1 MQRFAGN
8 SFIAGGGG
16 SITAVVV
23 RTRGVRGIRECTVPR
38 KKNLSPFKTTTSI
51 QDVARAAGVST
62 ATVSRVLNTPDLVAS
77 ETAEKVRRS
86 VAELG
91 YKPNPFAKGLMTRK
105 SQVLGIALPDLHGE
119 FYSALLHGADDEARR
134 HGYQL
139 LVSTDARR
147 NGHGGDG
154 GAAGG
159 DLDLTFGIVEGIAL
173 MITQPQDELVRRA
186 IGTGLPLVVMDV
198 EVKSANV
205 DCVLVDNVI
214 GTVEA
219 TAHLAE
225 KTAKDRIYFVG
236 GPEGNFDTRT
246 RAEAF
251 ATTLKGYGRAPGP
264 TQLAYKEYTEAWGY
278 EWAERANREGRLRG
292 SAVLCADDEIAV
304 GVLQAAEDMGLRVGP
319 GDDGVRIV
327 GFDDTRIASIV
338 RPKLSSVRVPLT
350 EVGAGA
356 VRLLL
361 QRIEDP
367 EAASHVLRL
376 PTRLVVRQSS

>member
-1 MQRFAGN
+1 M
-8 SFIAGGGG
+8 
-16 SITAVVV
+16 
-23 RTRGVRGIRECTVPR
+23 PR
-38 KKNLSPFKTTTSI
+38 RKNLSPFKTTTSI
-51 QDVARAAGVST
+51 QDVARSAGVST
-62 ATVSRVLNTPDLVAS
+62 ATVSRVLNSPDLVAD
-77 ETAEKVRRS
+77 ETAQKVRRA

-91 YKPNPFAKGLMTRK
+91 YKPNLFAKGLMTRK

-147 NGHGGDG
+147 N
-154 GAAGG
+154 AGRTDDAPPGSAG

-173 MITQPQDELVRRA
+173 MITQPADELLRRA
-186 IGTGLPLVVMDV
+186 QSTGLPLVVMDA
-198 EVKSANV
+198 EVKGNGTPV
-205 DCVLVDNVI
+205 DSVLIDNVV

-219 TAHLAE
+219 TSHLAATTPRE
-225 KTAKDRIYFVG
+225 RIYFVG

-251 ATTLKGYGRAPGP
+251 AATLKGHGRAPAP
-264 TQLAYKEYTEAWGY
+264 MQMAYKEYTEAWGY
-278 EWAERANREGRLRG
+278 EWAERANREGRLRTG
-292 SAVLCADDEIAV
+292 AVLCADDEIAV
-304 GVLQAAEDMGLRVGP
+304 GVLQAAEDMGLTVGP
-319 GDDGVRIV
+319 AGDVRIV

-338 RPKLSSVRVPLT
+338 RPKLSSVRVPLS

-361 QRIEDP
+361 QRIEDSD
-367 EAASHVLRL
+367 AAPQVLRL
-376 PTRLVVRQSS
+376 PTRLVIRQSS

>member
-1 MQRFAGN
+1 M
-8 SFIAGGGG
+8 
-16 SITAVVV
+16 
-23 RTRGVRGIRECTVPR
+23 PR
-38 KKNLSPFKTTTSI
+38 RKNLSPFKTTTSI
-51 QDVARAAGVST
+51 QDVARSAGVST
-62 ATVSRVLNTPDLVAS
+62 ATVSRVLNSPNLVAD
-77 ETAEKVRRS
+77 ETAQKVRKA

-91 YKPNPFAKGLMTRK
+91 YKPNLFAKGLMTRK

-147 NGHGGDG
+147 NGGGSHAPATDG
-154 GAAGG
+154 NGANGAGSVAVG
-159 DLDLTFGIVEGIAL
+159 GSGGEMDLTFGIVEGVAL

-186 IGTGLPLVVMDV
+186 MSTGLPLVVMDV
-198 EVKSANV
+198 EVKAENV

-225 KTAKDRIYFVG
+225 KTAKERIFFVG

-264 TQLAYKEYTEAWGY
+264 TQIAYKEYTEAWGY
-278 EWAERANREGRLRG
+278 EWAERANREGRLKG

-338 RPKLSSVRVPLT
+338 RPKLSSVRVPLA

-361 QRIEDP
+361 RRIEEPDSP
-367 EAASHVLRL
+367 SHVLRL
-376 PTRLVVRQSS
+376 PTRLVIRQSS

>member
-1 MQRFAGN
+1 M
-8 SFIAGGGG
+8 
-16 SITAVVV
+16 
-23 RTRGVRGIRECTVPR
+23 PR
-38 KKNLSPFKTTTSI
+38 RKNLSPFKTTTSI
-51 QDVARAAGVST
+51 QDVARSAGVST

-77 ETAEKVRRS
+77 ETAERVRKA

-91 YKPNPFAKGLMTRK
+91 YKPNLFAKGLMTRK

-147 NGHGGDG
+147 NGGVGGGETNGTADSTQ
-154 GAAGG
+154 
-159 DLDLTFGIVEGIAL
+159 LDLTFGIVEGIAL

-186 IGTGLPLVVMDV
+186 MGTGLPLVVMDA
-198 EVKSANV
+198 EVKAPTV

-219 TAHLAE
+219 TSHLVE
-225 KTAKDRIYFVG
+225 KTAKERIYFVG
-236 GPEGNFDTRT
+236 GPEGNFDTRI

-251 ATTLKGYGRAPGP
+251 STTLRGHGGGGKGPGP

-278 EWAERANREGRLRG
+278 EWAERANREGRLKG

-304 GVLQAAEDMGLRVGP
+304 GVLQAAEDMGLRVGADA
-319 GDDGVRIV
+319 GDNGVRIV

-361 QRIEDP
+361 RRIEEPDAP
-367 EAASHVLRL
+367 AHVLRL

>member
-1 MQRFAGN
+1 M
-8 SFIAGGGG
+8 
-16 SITAVVV
+16 
-23 RTRGVRGIRECTVPR
+23 PR
-38 KKNLSPFKTTTSI
+38 RKNLSPFKTTTSI
-51 QDVARAAGVST
+51 QDVARSAGVST
-62 ATVSRVLNTPDLVAS
+62 ATVSRVLNSPKLVAD
-77 ETAEKVRRS
+77 ETAERVRKA

-91 YKPNPFAKGLMTRK
+91 YKPNLFAKGLMTRK

-147 NGHGGDG
+147 NGGSVGTEGENGANGGTG
-154 GAAGG
+154 QM
-159 DLDLTFGIVEGIAL
+159 DLTFGIVEGVAL

-186 IGTGLPLVVMDV
+186 MGTGLPLVVMDA
-198 EVKSANV
+198 EVKAENV

-225 KTAKDRIYFVG
+225 KTAKERIFFVG

-246 RAEAF
+246 RADAF
-251 ATTLKGYGRAPGP
+251 STTLKGYGRAPGP
-264 TQLAYKEYTEAWGY
+264 TQIAYKEYTEAWGY
-278 EWAERANREGRLRG
+278 EWAERANREGRLKG

-304 GVLQAAEDMGLRVGP
+304 GVLQAAEDLGLSVGP
-319 GDDGVRIV
+319 TGDVRIV

-361 QRIEDP
+361 QRIEEPDAP
-367 EAASHVLRL
+367 AHVLRL
-376 PTRLVVRQSS
+376 PTRLVIRQSS

>member
-1 MQRFAGN
+1 MLE
-8 SFIAGGGG
+8 
-16 SITAVVV
+16 
-23 RTRGVRGIRECTVPR
+23 RENLKGARVSR
-38 KKNLSPFKTTTSI
+38 RKNLSPFKTTTSI

-77 ETAEKVRRS
+77 ETAEKVRKA

-91 YKPNPFAKGLMTRK
+91 YKPNLFAKGLMTRK

-147 NGHGGDG
+147 NGLSGSAVGDVDG
-154 GAAGG
+154 NGVGQM
-159 DLDLTFGIVEGIAL
+159 DLTFGIVEGVAL
-173 MITQPQDELVRRA
+173 MITQPQDEFVRRA
-186 IGTGLPLVVMDV
+186 IGTGLPLVVMDA
-198 EVKSANV
+198 EVKSEHV

-225 KTAKDRIYFVG
+225 KTAKERIYFVG

-251 ATTLKGYGRAPGP
+251 STTLKGYGRAPGP
-264 TQLAYKEYTEAWGY
+264 TQLSYKEYTEAWGY
-278 EWAERANREGRLRG
+278 EWAERANRESRLKG

-304 GVLQAAEDMGLRVGP
+304 GVLQAAEDFGLRVGG

-338 RPKLSSVRVPLT
+338 RPKLSSVRVPLN

-361 QRIEDP
+361 RRIEEPDAP
-367 EAASHVLRL
+367 AHVLRL
-376 PTRLVVRQSS
+376 PTRLVIRQSS

>member
-1 MQRFAGN
+1 
-8 SFIAGGGG
+8 
-16 SITAVVV
+16 
-23 RTRGVRGIRECTVPR
+23 VPR
-38 KKNLSPFKTTTSI
+38 RKTLSPFKTNTSI
-51 QDVARAAGVST
+51 QDVARSAGVST

-77 ETAEKVRRS
+77 DTAEKVRKA

-91 YKPNPFAKGLMTRK
+91 YKPNLFAKGLMTRK

-147 NGHGGDG
+147 NGGGGGSGENG
-154 GAAGG
+154 GANGG
-159 DLDLTFGIVEGIAL
+159 GEQLDLTFGIVEGIAL

-186 IGTGLPLVVMDV
+186 MATGLPLVVMDV
-198 EVKSANV
+198 EVKAPTV

-225 KTAKDRIYFVG
+225 KTPKERIYFVG

-278 EWAERANREGRLRG
+278 EWAERANREGRLKG

-304 GVLQAAEDMGLRVGP
+304 GVLQAAEDTGLSVGP
-319 GDDGVRIV
+319 GGDVRIV

-350 EVGAGA
+350 EVGAGS

-361 QRIEDP
+361 RRIEEPDAP
-367 EAASHVLRL
+367 AHVLRL

>member
-1 MQRFAGN
+1 M
-8 SFIAGGGG
+8 
-16 SITAVVV
+16 
-23 RTRGVRGIRECTVPR
+23 PR
-38 KKNLSPFKTTTSI
+38 RKNLSPFKTTTSI
-51 QDVARAAGVST
+51 QDVARSAGVST
-62 ATVSRVLNTPDLVAS
+62 ATVSRVLNTPDLVAD
-77 ETAEKVRRS
+77 ETAEKVRKA

-91 YKPNPFAKGLMTRK
+91 YKPNLFAKGLMTRK

-147 NGHGGDG
+147 NGGPGDS
-154 GAAGG
+154 G
-159 DLDLTFGIVEGIAL
+159 DVQQGSAQLDLTFGIVEGIAL

-186 IGTGLPLVVMDV
+186 MGTGLPVVVMDA
-198 EVKSANV
+198 EVKADNV

-219 TAHLAE
+219 TSHLVE
-225 KTAKDRIYFVG
+225 KTPKERIFFVG

-251 ATTLKGYGRAPGP
+251 ATTLKGFGRAPGP
-264 TQLAYKEYTEAWGY
+264 TQIAYKEYTEAWGY
-278 EWAERANREGRLRG
+278 EWAERANREGRLKG

-304 GVLQAAEDMGLRVGP
+304 GVLQAAEDMGLHVP
-319 GDDGVRIV
+319 ADVRIV

-356 VRLLL
+356 VRMLLR
-361 QRIEDP
+361 RIEEP
-367 EAASHVLRL
+367 ESPSHVLRL
-376 PTRLVVRQSS
+376 PTRLVIRQSS

>member
-1 MQRFAGN
+1 M
-8 SFIAGGGG
+8 
-16 SITAVVV
+16 
-23 RTRGVRGIRECTVPR
+23 PR
-38 KKNLSPFKTTTSI
+38 RKNLSPFKTTTSI
-51 QDVARAAGVST
+51 QDVARTAGVST

-77 ETAEKVRRS
+77 ETADKVRKA

-91 YKPNPFAKGLMTRK
+91 YKPNLFAKGLMTRK
-105 SQVLGIALPDLHGE
+105 SQVLGVALPDLHGE

-147 NGHGGDG
+147 NGGGG
-154 GAAGG
+154 GEAGDASVG
-159 DLDLTFGIVEGIAL
+159 SAQLDLTFGIVEGIAL

-186 IGTGLPLVVMDV
+186 MATGLPLVVMDA
-198 EVKSANV
+198 EVKAPNV

-225 KTAKDRIYFVG
+225 KTPKDRIYFVG

-246 RAEAF
+246 RADAF
-251 ATTLKGYGRAPGP
+251 STTLKGYGRAPGP
-264 TQLAYKEYTEAWGY
+264 VQLAYKEYTEAWGY
-278 EWAERANREGRLRG
+278 EWAERANREGRLKG

-350 EVGAGA
+350 EVGAGS

-361 QRIEDP
+361 RRIEEPDAP
-367 EAASHVLRL
+367 AHVLRL
-376 PTRLVVRQSS
+376 PTRLVIRQSS

>member
-1 MQRFAGN
+1 M
-8 SFIAGGGG
+8 
-16 SITAVVV
+16 
-23 RTRGVRGIRECTVPR
+23 PR
-38 KKNLSPFKTTTSI
+38 RKNLSPFKTTTSI
-51 QDVARAAGVST
+51 QDVAQSAGVST
-62 ATVSRVLNTPDLVAS
+62 ATVSRVLNSPDLVAD
-77 ETAEKVRRS
+77 ETAERVRKA

-91 YKPNPFAKGLMTRK
+91 YKPNLFAKGLMTRK

-147 NGHGGDG
+147 
-154 GAAGG
+154 AAGRTGGEEGAPSSG

-173 MITQPQDELVRRA
+173 MITQPADELLRRA
-186 IGTGLPLVVMDV
+186 KSTGLPLVVMDT
-198 EVKSANV
+198 EVKGNGTPV

-219 TAHLAE
+219 TSHLVE
-225 KTAKDRIYFVG
+225 KTAKERIYFVG

-251 ATTLKGYGRAPGP
+251 STTLKGYGRAPAP
-264 TQLAYKEYTEAWGY
+264 MQMAYKEYTEAWGY
-278 EWAERANREGRLRG
+278 EWAERANREGRLKG

-304 GVLQAAEDMGLRVGP
+304 GVLQAAEDFGLRVGP

-338 RPKLSSVRVPLT
+338 RPKLSSVKVPLH
-350 EVGAGA
+350 EVGAGS

-367 EAASHVLRL
+367 EAPAHVLRL